1 MSEISALRWWK
12 VATSFNVSESS
23 TLKLPARCEEGGKG
37 WEEGG
42 KGWEEGG
49 KGWEEGGKGWEE
61 GGKGERREWWKE
73 EKVTHEMC
81 QAVKAG

>member
-12 VATSFNVSESS
+12 VASSFNVSESS

-42 KGWEEGG
+42 GREGVGGGREGVGGGREGGEEGVVERG
-49 KGWEEGGKGWEE
+49 KS
-61 GGKGERREWWKE
+61 
-73 EKVTHEMC
+73 HP
-81 QAVKAG
+81 